1 MRATRADDEICDYWC
16 GVALVASC
24 IFTIGRTLISW
35 PAGIGH
41 QNQELMMIL
50 FGDPLY
56 LAMRNNDEMLKKKIV
71 KNYAAAHASFYPLV
85 H

>member
-1 MRATRADDEICDYWC
+1 MLNKFQIPRLLQVRATRADDEMCDCWC

-56 LAMRNNDEMLKKKIV
+56 LAMRNND
-71 KNYAAAHASFYPLV
+71 
-85 H
+85 

>member
-1 MRATRADDEICDYWC
+1 MKCAIV
-16 GVALVASC
+16 GVVALVASC

-50 FGDPLY
+50 FEDPLY
-56 LAMRNNDEMLKKKIV
+56 LAMRNND
-71 KNYAAAHASFYPLV
+71 
-85 H
+85 